1 MTIENASFIERVLQ
15 YSRDLKKAAE
25 HYMATANKDVP
36 YYDKAMARQPFDKLL
51 APSDLTLMI
60 DLLHAQNTELEQ
72 YRSAAKTAVA
82 WTDSEELR
90 DAGKSGCGY
99 LFPIGGTANKFADP
113 RRQVMLYQGPSIPT
127 PELPIYQLRDWHWYD
142 AEKRIYEEVTE
153 AGGEGRIVYAAP
165 PAPPPALPV
174 YQYRIRNGYNGQASA
189 WQTINRDQVDFVL
202 KAQPINAEFQI
213 ISAAEYAAEEKQND

>member
-25 HYMATANKDVP
+25 HYIATAIKDVP
-36 YYDKAMARQPFDKLL
+36 YYDKAMARRPFDKLL

-60 DLLHAQNTELEQ
+60 DLLHAQNAELEQ
-72 YRSAAKTAVA
+72 YRKEAT
-82 WTDSEELR
+82 
-90 DAGKSGCGY
+90 
-99 LFPIGGTANKFADP
+99 
-113 RRQVMLYQGPSIPT
+113 
-127 PELPIYQLRDWHWYD
+127 PIYQLRDWHWYD

-213 ISAAEYAAEEKQND
+213 ISAAEYSDEEKQND